1 MMSLALR
8 YHVHT
13 RHIERHHHELW
24 VWNGLYYG
32 EESKGPPVLTKP
44 PLGSVFVCYDRW

>member
-32 EESKGPPVLTKP
+32 EESKGVRWCHF
-44 PLGSVFVCYDRW
+44 LGDQ